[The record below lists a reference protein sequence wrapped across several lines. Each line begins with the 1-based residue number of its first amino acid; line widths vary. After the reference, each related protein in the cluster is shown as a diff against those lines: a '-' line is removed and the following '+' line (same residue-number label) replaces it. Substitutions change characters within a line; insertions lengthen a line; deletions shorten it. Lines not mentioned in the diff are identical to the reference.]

1 MGSHRSQLALI
12 AGVLALVWIGPAFA
26 DATPPPVPPPGTP
39 SISQYV
45 ETVPTS
51 TGGSSPGAAKRHISP
66 LPQRIAS
73 NLRRQDDQIAK
84 RLETVATSSDY
95 GAPQRSL
102 PTTPGYAQTHA
113 NALSA
118 AVSAVSD
125 SGDSHLLWL
134 LAAVLVVTTTMV
146 WSTTQRRGS

>member
-1 MGSHRSQLALI
+1 MGSPRSQLALS
-12 AGVLALVWIGPAFA
+12 AGVLALVWVGPAFA
-26 DATPPPVPPPGTP
+26 DGLPPVPPGTP

-51 TGGSSPGAAKRHISP
+51 NGGSSPGSAKRQVRP

-73 NLRRQDDQIAK
+73 NLHKAGDPTAK
-84 RLETVATSSDY
+84 RLEAVATSSDY
-95 GAPQRSL
+95 GAPQRNL
-102 PTTPGYAQTHA
+102 PVSPGYAQTQE

-125 SGDSHLLWL
+125 SGDSHLLWV
-134 LAAVLVVTTTMV
+134 LAALVVVTTTMV
-146 WSTTQRRGS
+146 WSTAQRHRS